1 MRLLDARNVRYQVL
15 EIPQKKLSALEV
27 ANFLDENPSII
38 YKSIVT
44 IRNASRKPVLA
55 LVAGNTEVDLKKLAR
70 GLGEKKMSIPTQ
82 DQAENLTGL
91 LAGGI
96 SPLAVINKGFQTV
109 IDLPAQNLDGIIISA
124 GERGLQIKIHP
135 DDLAK
140 LVNARFLE
148 IST

>member
-1 MRLLDARNVRYQVL
+1 
-15 EIPQKKLSALEV
+15 
-27 ANFLDENPSII
+27 
-38 YKSIVT
+38 
-44 IRNASRKPVLA
+44 
-55 LVAGNTEVDLKKLAR
+55 
-70 GLGEKKMSIPTQ
+70 MSIPTQ